1 MFTQEGHHQV
11 VALHCA
17 VWRKIFTAHPYT
29 LSSKKA
35 RGGSVSRPKQEVD
48 EYCRA
53 DTKG

>member
-11 VALHCA
+11 AALHCA
-17 VWRKIFTAHPYT
+17 VWRKIFTAHHT
-29 LSSKKA
+29 HSVA
-35 RGGSVSRPKQEVD
+35 RNLDDSVSRPNQEVD